1 MSIDGE
7 ITKINEGI
15 EKVHVALYKF
25 NSQLDT
31 ILQNLNAKLTG
42 FDNGVD
48 NVVGKVNGIGND
60 VINIFKHFPNEA
72 IYYTILVMLLVVLN
86 LCCLYMIY
94 YIYQWIVEREIRF
107 DKEVRRYRKK
117 VYRMVEDRSRTT
129 HGLEHIETPP
139 PTYDEYVR
147 ATDLYAKF
155 HSNGV
160 YTSALASPN
169 EI

>member
-107 DKEVRRYRKK
+107 DKEVRR
-117 VYRMVEDRSRTT
+117 TT

>member
-31 ILQNLNAKLTG
+31 ILQNLNVKLTG
-42 FDNGVD
+42 FDNG
-48 NVVGKVNGIGND
+48 
-60 VINIFKHFPNEA
+60 FPNEA